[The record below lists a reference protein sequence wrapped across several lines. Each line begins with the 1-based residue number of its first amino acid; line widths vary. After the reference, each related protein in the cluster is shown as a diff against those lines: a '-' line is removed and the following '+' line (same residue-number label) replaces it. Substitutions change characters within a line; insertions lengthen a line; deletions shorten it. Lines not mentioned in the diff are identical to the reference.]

1 MLVLLKFS
9 CWLGMSLLL
18 LGFYPVTGFLED
30 ETALALRLHFII
42 NEIYVLRWCWM
53 TYDWGGVFECQKTC
67 IIVFCIVKNIEKC
80 SIASLYHH
88 LE

>member
-53 TYDWGGVFECQKTC
+53 TYDWGGYSN
-67 IIVFCIVKNIEKC
+67 VKKL
-80 SIASLYHH
+80 AL
-88 LE
+88 LFFAL